1 MRKRGVNFC
10 RGCNGEDL
18 FLGLSL
24 GESPLANNLLNH
36 PDEARPVFPLE
47 LRVCLDCGLGQV
59 GEFETPEAIFSDYPY
74 LSSTSKTWVESN
86 KSFADEIRETEG
98 LGPSDFIIELASN
111 DGYLLKSFQK
121 YGHPVLGV
129 EPAKNIAEMA
139 IRDGVPTI
147 PEFFGLGLAKKMR
160 LEFGV
165 PKVIIA
171 KNVVAHVPDLKD
183 FISGIAELAG
193 SETLVVVEAPTISQI
208 LSGGQFDT
216 VYHEHFSYLSGLSLE
231 KIFADSGMF
240 LVGAQ
245 ELTSHG
251 GSVRFFI
258 RKDGAH
264 ACNSVPRSD
273 VLQAIL
279 ESERSLGINKEE
291 SWVNVRDQ
299 VRESLK
305 DFHLWL
311 SRIDP
316 EVATVAY
323 GAAAKGVTLLAAC
336 GALPGAVD
344 YVIDNSNEKAGK
356 YFPIVGSP
364 IMEEASFVNQMN
376 GRRFR
381 YVVFPW
387 NLVDEIVPRVRMFD
401 SDSEIVVAVPSLK
414 IVT

>member
-1 MRKRGVNFC
+1 MRQRGVNFC
-10 RGCNGEDL
+10 RGCNGEAL

-24 GESPLANNLLNH
+24 GESPLANKLLNN
-36 PDEARPVFPLE
+36 PTEPVFVFPLQ
-47 LRVCLDCGLGQV
+47 LRVCLDCCLGQV
-59 GEFETPEAIFSDYPY
+59 GEFETPETIFLDYPY

-86 KSFADEIRETEG
+86 KDFADEIRDSEG
-98 LGPSDFIIELASN
+98 LEPKDFIVELASN

-147 PEFFGLGLAKKMR
+147 PEFFGLGLARKMR
-160 LEFGV
+160 LEHPV

-171 KNVVAHVPDLKD
+171 KNVVAHVPDLQD
-183 FISGIAELAG
+183 FVSGIAELAG
-193 SETLVVVEAPTISQI
+193 PETLIVVEAPTISQI

-231 KIFADSGMF
+231 KIFADFGMF
-240 LVGAQ
+240 LAGAQ

-251 GSVRFFI
+251 GSIRFFI

-264 ACNSVPRSD
+264 TIIPATQSD

-279 ESERSLGINKEE
+279 ESERSLGINKEG
-291 SWVNVRDQ
+291 SWVSVRDQ
-299 VRESLK
+299 VKESLK

-311 SRIDP
+311 SRRDP

-336 GALPGAVD
+336 GAWYGAVD
-344 YVIDNSNEKAGK
+344 YVIDNSKEKAGK

-364 IMEEASFVNQMN
+364 IMEETSFVNQMN
-376 GRRFR
+376 GRQFR

-387 NLVDEIVPRVRMFD
+387 NLVDEIVPRVQMFD
-401 SDSEIVVAVPSLK
+401 AGSEIVVAVPSLK
-414 IVT
+414 KVT